1 MTERCRGACLSA
13 WEQRSE
19 WPLTAIALA
28 FLAVYAWE
36 VIADLHGAERAGTEL
51 AMNAMWAVFVA
62 DYLVRLALAPQ
73 RGRWFVRHLFDLAVV
88 ALPVLRPLRLVRLI
102 ALIGV
107 LHRGAGT
114 ALRGRITAY
123 TAGGVTLLVLVS
135 SLAVLDAERGAP
147 GTPIRTYGAAVWWAL
162 ATITTVGY
170 GDLAPVT
177 AVGRWAAVLL
187 MIGGVALA
195 GVVTATL
202 ASWIV
207 SLVAEES
214 AEQEAATRAQVEV
227 LQRQVTAL
235 IERVER
241 LGADRSARAAA
252 PDPGAGTDA
261 GAKTGAQAGAE
272 PDAKADADKEADVDT
287 QVGTEPESG
296 ADPGEGMTAN
306 AGADSGTGAGAVSGA
321 GTESGTGADARPV
334 GLFVGLAV
342 LDVIQLVDAPPGPD
356 EKIVALDQAVAAG
369 GPAANA
375 AVAFAA
381 LGGRALL
388 AAPVGAG
395 PLAEL
400 IRADLT
406 ACGVELIDCAA
417 AREGDHEFGGGSRR
431 PPTAPA
437 AREADVAPGVG
448 GSPEPG
454 AAAGRGGIPGIPL
467 GDGAVAGPSVS
478 SCTIS
483 AATGERSV
491 VSTNAR
497 ARPDSAPLNA
507 LSDAVAAGAAP
518 PDVVLIDGHNP
529 PLARAGLDLAERVG
543 ALRLMDAGS
552 WKDDAADLPGRCDVV
567 APSARFHPPGPA
579 GALREPA
586 DVAAWLRG
594 RGAGAVVLTRGSAPV
609 LWWCGERSGSAAPP
623 VVEAVDTLGAGDVF
637 HGALAL
643 ALARALPGPRSG
655 GGGEARIA
663 PAALADAAA
672 SACAV
677 AAAST
682 EHFGTRAWIGAMP
695 RG

>member
-1 MTERCRGACLSA
+1 MRAAVGPAAPAPSGPTMCRMTEQCRGACLSA
-13 WEQRSE
+13 WERRSE

-36 VIADLHGAERAGTEL
+36 VIAGLRGAARAGTEL
-51 AMNAMWAVFVA
+51 AMDVMWAVFIA

-107 LHRGAGT
+107 LHRGAGM

-123 TAGGVTLLVLVS
+123 TAGGVTLLVVVS

-147 GTPIRTYGAAVWWAL
+147 GTPIRTYGEAVWWAL

-235 IERVER
+235 IERVEH
-241 LGADRSARAAA
+241 LGADRPARAAA
-252 PDPGAGTDA
+252 P
-261 GAKTGAQAGAE
+261 
-272 PDAKADADKEADVDT
+272 
-287 QVGTEPESG
+287 ES
-296 ADPGEGMTAN
+296 EL
-306 AGADSGTGAGAVSGA
+306 GAGA
-321 GTESGTGADARPV
+321 GADARPI
-334 GLFVGLAV
+334 GLFIGLAV

-417 AREGDHEFGGGSRR
+417 A
-431 PPTAPA
+431 PA
-437 AREADVAPGVG
+437 AR
-448 GSPEPG
+448 G
-454 AAAGRGGIPGIPL
+454 AAA
-467 GDGAVAGPSVS
+467 AGPSVS

-497 ARPDSAPLNA
+497 ARPDPAPLSA
-507 LSDAVAAGAAP
+507 LSDAVAAGAPA

-623 VVEAVDTLGAGDVF
+623 AVEAVDTLGAGDVF

-643 ALARALPGPRSG
+643 ALARALPGRRFG

-663 PAALADAAA
+663 PAALADAVA
-672 SACAV
+672 SACVV

-682 EHFGTRAWIGAMP
+682 ERFGTRAWIAAMP
-695 RG
+695 RD

>member
-1 MTERCRGACLSA
+1 MRAAVGPAAPAPSGPTMCRVTEQCRGACLSA
-13 WEQRSE
+13 WERRSE

-36 VIADLHGAERAGTEL
+36 VIADLHGAARAGTEL
-51 AMNAMWAVFVA
+51 AMDVMWAVFIA

-107 LHRGAGT
+107 LHRGAGM

-123 TAGGVTLLVLVS
+123 TAGGVTLLVVVS

-147 GTPIRTYGAAVWWAL
+147 GTPIHTYGEAVWWAL

-235 IERVER
+235 IERVEH
-241 LGADRSARAAA
+241 LGADRPARAAA
-252 PDPGAGTDA
+252 PESEPGAGA
-261 GAKTGAQAGAE
+261 
-272 PDAKADADKEADVDT
+272 
-287 QVGTEPESG
+287 
-296 ADPGEGMTAN
+296 
-306 AGADSGTGAGAVSGA
+306 
-321 GTESGTGADARPV
+321 GADARPI
-334 GLFVGLAV
+334 GLFIGLAV

-406 ACGVELIDCAA
+406 AHGVELIDCAA
-417 AREGDHEFGGGSRR
+417 A
-431 PPTAPA
+431 PTT
-437 AREADVAPGVG
+437 R
-448 GSPEPG
+448 G
-454 AAAGRGGIPGIPL
+454 AAA
-467 GDGAVAGPSVS
+467 AGPSVS

-497 ARPDSAPLNA
+497 ARPDPAPLSA
-507 LSDAVAAGAAP
+507 LSDAVAAGAPA

-623 VVEAVDTLGAGDVF
+623 AVGAVDTLGAGDVF

-643 ALARALPGPRSG
+643 ALARALPGRRFG

-663 PAALADAAA
+663 PAALVDAVA

-682 EHFGTRAWIGAMP
+682 EHFGTRAWIGAVP

>member
-1 MTERCRGACLSA
+1 MRAAVGPAAPAPSGPTMCRMTEQCRGACLSA
-13 WEQRSE
+13 WERRSE

-36 VIADLHGAERAGTEL
+36 VIADLHGAARAGTEL
-51 AMNAMWAVFVA
+51 AMDVMWAVFIA

-107 LHRGAGT
+107 LHRGAGM

-147 GTPIRTYGAAVWWAL
+147 GTPIHTYGEAVWWAL

-235 IERVER
+235 IERVEH
-241 LGADRSARAAA
+241 LGADRPARAAA
-252 PDPGAGTDA
+252 PEPEPGAGA
-261 GAKTGAQAGAE
+261 
-272 PDAKADADKEADVDT
+272 
-287 QVGTEPESG
+287 
-296 ADPGEGMTAN
+296 
-306 AGADSGTGAGAVSGA
+306 
-321 GTESGTGADARPV
+321 GADARPI
-334 GLFVGLAV
+334 GLFIGLAV

-417 AREGDHEFGGGSRR
+417 A
-431 PPTAPA
+431 PTA
-437 AREADVAPGVG
+437 R
-448 GSPEPG
+448 G
-454 AAAGRGGIPGIPL
+454 AAA
-467 GDGAVAGPSVS
+467 AGPSVS

-497 ARPDSAPLNA
+497 ARPDPAPLSA
-507 LSDAVAAGAAP
+507 LSDAVAAGAPA

-623 VVEAVDTLGAGDVF
+623 AVGAVDTLGAGDVF

-643 ALARALPGPRSG
+643 ACALPGRRSG

-663 PAALADAAA
+663 PTALADAVA

-682 EHFGTRAWIGAMP
+682 EHFGTRAWIAAVP

>member
-1 MTERCRGACLSA
+1 MCRMTEQCRGACLSA
-13 WEQRSE
+13 WERRSE

-36 VIADLHGAERAGTEL
+36 VIADLHGAARAGTEL
-51 AMNAMWAVFVA
+51 AMDVMWAVFIA

-107 LHRGAGT
+107 LHRGAGM

-147 GTPIRTYGAAVWWAL
+147 GTPIHTYGEAVWWAL

-235 IERVER
+235 IERVEH
-241 LGADRSARAAA
+241 LGADRLARAAA
-252 PDPGAGTDA
+252 PESEPGAGA
-261 GAKTGAQAGAE
+261 
-272 PDAKADADKEADVDT
+272 
-287 QVGTEPESG
+287 
-296 ADPGEGMTAN
+296 
-306 AGADSGTGAGAVSGA
+306 
-321 GTESGTGADARPV
+321 GADARPI
-334 GLFVGLAV
+334 GLFIGLAV

-417 AREGDHEFGGGSRR
+417 A
-431 PPTAPA
+431 PTA
-437 AREADVAPGVG
+437 R
-448 GSPEPG
+448 G
-454 AAAGRGGIPGIPL
+454 AAA
-467 GDGAVAGPSVS
+467 AGPSVS

-497 ARPDSAPLNA
+497 ARPDPAPLSA
-507 LSDAVAAGAAP
+507 LSDAVAAGAPA

-623 VVEAVDTLGAGDVF
+623 AVGAVDTLGAGDVF

-643 ALARALPGPRSG
+643 ALARALPGRRFG

-663 PAALADAAA
+663 PAALADAVA

-682 EHFGTRAWIGAMP
+682 EHFGTRAWIAAVP

>member
-1 MTERCRGACLSA
+1 MRAAVGPAAPAPSGPTMCRMTEQCRGACLSA
-13 WEQRSE
+13 WERRSE

-51 AMNAMWAVFVA
+51 AMNAMWAVFIV

-123 TAGGVTLLVLVS
+123 TAGGVTLLVVVS

-147 GTPIRTYGAAVWWAL
+147 GTPIRTYGEAVWWAL

-235 IERVER
+235 IERVEH
-241 LGADRSARAAA
+241 LGVDRSTRAAA
-252 PDPGAGTDA
+252 PEPGSEAGAGVRAGAESESGPDAEPGAGA
-261 GAKTGAQAGAE
+261 R
-272 PDAKADADKEADVDT
+272 PV
-287 QVGTEPESG
+287 
-296 ADPGEGMTAN
+296 
-306 AGADSGTGAGAVSGA
+306 
-321 GTESGTGADARPV
+321 RPV

-356 EKIVALDQAVAAG
+356 EKIVALDQTVAAG

-406 ACGVELIDCAA
+406 AHGVELIDCAA
-417 AREGDHEFGGGSRR
+417 A
-431 PPTAPA
+431 PTA
-437 AREADVAPGVG
+437 R
-448 GSPEPG
+448 G
-454 AAAGRGGIPGIPL
+454 AAAT
-467 GDGAVAGPSVS
+467 GPSVS

-497 ARPDSAPLNA
+497 ARPDPAPLSA
-507 LSDAVAAGAAP
+507 LSDAVAAGAPA

-586 DVAAWLRG
+586 DVAAWLHG

-623 VVEAVDTLGAGDVF
+623 AVEAVDTLGAGDVF

-663 PAALADAAA
+663 PAALADAVA

-682 EHFGTRAWIGAMP
+682 EHFGTRAWIAAMP

>member
-1 MTERCRGACLSA
+1 MCRMTEQCRGACLSA
-13 WEQRSE
+13 WERRSE

-36 VIADLHGAERAGTEL
+36 VIADLHGAARAGTEL
-51 AMNAMWAVFVA
+51 AMDVMWAVFIA

-107 LHRGAGT
+107 LHRGAGM

-147 GTPIRTYGAAVWWAL
+147 GTPIHTYGEAVWWAL

-235 IERVER
+235 IERVEH
-241 LGADRSARAAA
+241 LGADRPARAAA
-252 PDPGAGTDA
+252 P
-261 GAKTGAQAGAE
+261 
-272 PDAKADADKEADVDT
+272 
-287 QVGTEPESG
+287 EPE
-296 ADPGEGMTAN
+296 PG
-306 AGADSGTGAGAVSGA
+306 AGADSGA
-321 GTESGTGADARPV
+321 GADARPI
-334 GLFVGLAV
+334 GLFIGLAV

-417 AREGDHEFGGGSRR
+417 A
-431 PPTAPA
+431 PTA
-437 AREADVAPGVG
+437 R
-448 GSPEPG
+448 G
-454 AAAGRGGIPGIPL
+454 AAA
-467 GDGAVAGPSVS
+467 AGPSVS

-497 ARPDSAPLNA
+497 ARPDPAPLSA
-507 LSDAVAAGAAP
+507 LSDAVAAGAPA

-623 VVEAVDTLGAGDVF
+623 AVEAVDTLGAGDVF

-643 ALARALPGPRSG
+643 ALARALPGRRFG

-663 PAALADAAA
+663 PAALADAVA

-682 EHFGTRAWIGAMP
+682 EHFGTRAWIAAVP

>member
-1 MTERCRGACLSA
+1 MRAAVGPAAPVPSGPTMCRMTEQCRGACLSA
-13 WEQRSE
+13 WERRSE

-36 VIADLHGAERAGTEL
+36 VIVDLHGAERAGTEL
-51 AMNAMWAVFVA
+51 AMNAMWAVFIV

-123 TAGGVTLLVLVS
+123 TAGGVTLLVVVS

-147 GTPIRTYGAAVWWAL
+147 GTPIRTYGEAVWWAL

-235 IERVER
+235 IERVGH
-241 LGADRSARAAA
+241 LGADRPARAAA
-252 PDPGAGTDA
+252 PESGSEADVGAR
-261 GAKTGAQAGAE
+261 AGAE
-272 PDAKADADKEADVDT
+272 PDAKA
-287 QVGTEPESG
+287 
-296 ADPGEGMTAN
+296 
-306 AGADSGTGAGAVSGA
+306 GA
-321 GTESGTGADARPV
+321 GTEAGADVRPV

-406 ACGVELIDCAA
+406 AHGVELIDCAA
-417 AREGDHEFGGGSRR
+417 A
-431 PPTAPA
+431 PTA
-437 AREADVAPGVG
+437 R
-448 GSPEPG
+448 G
-454 AAAGRGGIPGIPL
+454 AAA
-467 GDGAVAGPSVS
+467 AGPSVS
-478 SCTIS
+478 SCTIT

-497 ARPDSAPLNA
+497 ARPDPAPLSA
-507 LSDAVAAGAAP
+507 LSDAVAAGAPA

-643 ALARALPGPRSG
+643 ALARALPGRRFG

-663 PAALADAAA
+663 PAALAVAVA

-682 EHFGTRAWIGAMP
+682 EHFGTRAWIAAMP
-695 RG
+695 RD

>member
-1 MTERCRGACLSA
+1 MCCMTEQRRGACLSA
-13 WEQRSE
+13 WERVSE

-28 FLAVYAWE
+28 FLAIYAWE
-36 VIADLHGAERAGTEL
+36 VIADLHGAERASTEL
-51 AMNAMWAVFVA
+51 AMNAMWVVFVA

-107 LHRGAGT
+107 LHRGAGM

-147 GTPIRTYGAAVWWAL
+147 GTPIHTYGEAVWWAL

-207 SLVAEES
+207 SLVAEEN

-227 LQRQVTAL
+227 LQRQVAAL
-235 IERVER
+235 SERVGYLAEVGRPER
-241 LGADRSARAAA
+241 
-252 PDPGAGTDA
+252 
-261 GAKTGAQAGAE
+261 
-272 PDAKADADKEADVDT
+272 EA
-287 QVGTEPESG
+287 
-296 ADPGEGMTAN
+296 
-306 AGADSGTGAGAVSGA
+306 GAGAGPEPGPAV
-321 GTESGTGADARPV
+321 GADGRPSDPARPV

-356 EKIVALDQAVAAG
+356 EKIVALDQTVAAG

-417 AREGDHEFGGGSRR
+417 
-431 PPTAPA
+431 PA
-437 AREADVAPGVG
+437 A
-448 GSPEPG
+448 PG
-454 AAAGRGGIPGIPL
+454 ADAA
-467 GDGAVAGPSVS
+467 AGPSVS

-497 ARPDSAPLNA
+497 ARPDPAPLSA
-507 LSDAVAAGAAP
+507 LADAVAAGVRP
-518 PDVVLIDGHNP
+518 TPDVVLVDGHNP
-529 PLARAGLDLAERVG
+529 PLARVGLDLAERVG

-579 GALREPA
+579 GALREPV
-586 DVAAWLRG
+586 DVVAWLRG

-623 VVEAVDTLGAGDVF
+623 AIEAVDTLGAGDVF

-643 ALARALPGPRSG
+643 ALARALPGRRSG
-655 GGGEARIA
+655 GGGAARIA
-663 PAALADAAA
+663 PATLADAVA

-682 EHFGTRAWIGAMP
+682 EHFGTRAWIGAIP
-695 RG
+695 GW

>member
-1 MTERCRGACLSA
+1 M
-13 WEQRSE
+13 
-19 WPLTAIALA
+19 
-28 FLAVYAWE
+28 
-36 VIADLHGAERAGTEL
+36 
-51 AMNAMWAVFVA
+51 
-62 DYLVRLALAPQ
+62 
-73 RGRWFVRHLFDLAVV
+73 
-88 ALPVLRPLRLVRLI
+88 
-102 ALIGV
+102 
-107 LHRGAGT
+107 
-114 ALRGRITAY
+114 
-123 TAGGVTLLVLVS
+123 
-135 SLAVLDAERGAP
+135 
-147 GTPIRTYGAAVWWAL
+147 
-162 ATITTVGY
+162 
-170 GDLAPVT
+170 
-177 AVGRWAAVLL
+177 AAVLL

-235 IERVER
+235 IERVEH
-241 LGADRSARAAA
+241 LGPDRSARAAA
-252 PDPGAGTDA
+252 PEPGAGA
-261 GAKTGAQAGAE
+261 GAKTGAGAVAGTGAQAGVE
-272 PDAKADADKEADVDT
+272 PDAKADADEEADVGT

-296 ADPGEGMTAN
+296 ADPGEGMRAN
-306 AGADSGTGAGAVSGA
+306 AGAGSDSGTGAG
-321 GTESGTGADARPV
+321 ARPV

-417 AREGDHEFGGGSRR
+417 A
-431 PPTAPA
+431 PA
-437 AREADVAPGVG
+437 ARGADA
-448 GSPEPG
+448 
-454 AAAGRGGIPGIPL
+454 
-467 GDGAVAGPSVS
+467 AGPSVS

-497 ARPDSAPLNA
+497 ARPDPAPLSA
-507 LSDAVAAGAAP
+507 LSDTVAAGAPA

-529 PLARAGLDLAERVG
+529 LLACAGLDIAERVG

-594 RGAGAVVLTRGSAPV
+594 RGSDAVVLTRGSAPV
-609 LWWCGERSGSAAPP
+609 LWWCGGRSGSAAPP
-623 VVEAVDTLGAGDVF
+623 AVGAVDTLGAGDVF

-643 ALARALPGPRSG
+643 ALARALPGRRSG
-655 GGGEARIA
+655 GGEGGGGAARIA
-663 PAALADAAA
+663 PAALVDAVAF
-672 SACAV
+672 ACAV

-682 EHFGTRAWIGAMP
+682 EHFGTRAWIAAIP

>member
-1 MTERCRGACLSA
+1 MCRMTEQCRGACLSA
-13 WEQRSE
+13 WERRSE

-36 VIADLHGAERAGTEL
+36 VIADLHGAARAGTEL
-51 AMNAMWAVFVA
+51 AMDVMWAVFIA

-107 LHRGAGT
+107 LHRGAGM

-147 GTPIRTYGAAVWWAL
+147 GTPIHTYGEAVWWAL

-235 IERVER
+235 IERVEH
-241 LGADRSARAAA
+241 LGADRLARAAA
-252 PDPGAGTDA
+252 PESEPGAGA
-261 GAKTGAQAGAE
+261 
-272 PDAKADADKEADVDT
+272 
-287 QVGTEPESG
+287 
-296 ADPGEGMTAN
+296 
-306 AGADSGTGAGAVSGA
+306 
-321 GTESGTGADARPV
+321 GADARPI
-334 GLFVGLAV
+334 GLFIGLAV

-417 AREGDHEFGGGSRR
+417 A
-431 PPTAPA
+431 PTA
-437 AREADVAPGVG
+437 R
-448 GSPEPG
+448 G
-454 AAAGRGGIPGIPL
+454 AAA
-467 GDGAVAGPSVS
+467 AGPSVS

-497 ARPDSAPLNA
+497 ARPDPAPLSA
-507 LSDAVAAGAAP
+507 LSDAVAAGAPA

-586 DVAAWLRG
+586 DVAAWLHG

-623 VVEAVDTLGAGDVF
+623 AVGAVDTLGAGDVF

-643 ALARALPGPRSG
+643 ALARALPGRRFG

-663 PAALADAAA
+663 PAALADAVA

-682 EHFGTRAWIGAMP
+682 EHFGTRAWIAAVP

>member
-1 MTERCRGACLSA
+1 MTEQCRGACLSA
-13 WEQRSE
+13 WERRSE

-51 AMNAMWAVFVA
+51 AMNAMWAVFIV

-107 LHRGAGT
+107 LHRGAGM

-147 GTPIRTYGAAVWWAL
+147 GTPIRTYGEAVWWAL

-235 IERVER
+235 IERVEH
-241 LGADRSARAAA
+241 LGADRSTRAAA
-252 PDPGAGTDA
+252 PDPGSEA
-261 GAKTGAQAGAE
+261 GAGVRAGAE
-272 PDAKADADKEADVDT
+272 PDAKAGGGTEAGAGVRA
-287 QVGTEPESG
+287 GAEPESG
-296 ADPGEGMTAN
+296 PDAEP
-306 AGADSGTGAGAVSGA
+306 GAGARPVRPV
-321 GTESGTGADARPV
+321 RPV

-342 LDVIQLVDAPPGPD
+342 LDVIQLVEAPPGPD

-406 ACGVELIDCAA
+406 AHGVELIDCAA
-417 AREGDHEFGGGSRR
+417 A
-431 PPTAPA
+431 PTA
-437 AREADVAPGVG
+437 R
-448 GSPEPG
+448 G
-454 AAAGRGGIPGIPL
+454 AAA
-467 GDGAVAGPSVS
+467 AGPSVS
-478 SCTIS
+478 SCTIT

-497 ARPDSAPLNA
+497 ARPDPAPLSA
-507 LSDAVAAGAAP
+507 LSDAVAAGAPA

-529 PLARAGLDLAERVG
+529 PLARIGLDLAERVG

-586 DVAAWLRG
+586 AVAAWLRG

-623 VVEAVDTLGAGDVF
+623 AVEAVDTLGAGDVF

-643 ALARALPGPRSG
+643 ALARALPGRRFG

-663 PAALADAAA
+663 PAALAVAVA

-682 EHFGTRAWIGAMP
+682 EHFGTRAWIAAMP
-695 RG
+695 RD

>member
-1 MTERCRGACLSA
+1 MRAAVGPAAPAPSGPTMCRMTEQCRGACLSA
-13 WEQRSE
+13 WERRSE

-36 VIADLHGAERAGTEL
+36 VIAGLRGAARAGTEL
-51 AMNAMWAVFVA
+51 AMDVMWAVFIA

-107 LHRGAGT
+107 LHRGAGM

-123 TAGGVTLLVLVS
+123 TAGGVTLLVVVS

-147 GTPIRTYGAAVWWAL
+147 GTPIRTYGEAVWWAL

-235 IERVER
+235 IERVEH
-241 LGADRSARAAA
+241 LGADRLARAAA
-252 PDPGAGTDA
+252 PEPGAGT
-261 GAKTGAQAGAE
+261 
-272 PDAKADADKEADVDT
+272 
-287 QVGTEPESG
+287 
-296 ADPGEGMTAN
+296 
-306 AGADSGTGAGAVSGA
+306 GTGAG
-321 GTESGTGADARPV
+321 ARPV

-356 EKIVALDQAVAAG
+356 EKIVALDQTVAAG

-406 ACGVELIDCAA
+406 AHGVELIDCTAA
-417 AREGDHEFGGGSRR
+417 
-431 PPTAPA
+431 PTA
-437 AREADVAPGVG
+437 R
-448 GSPEPG
+448 G
-454 AAAGRGGIPGIPL
+454 AAA
-467 GDGAVAGPSVS
+467 AGPSVS
-478 SCTIS
+478 SCTIT

-497 ARPDSAPLNA
+497 ARPDPAPLSA
-507 LSDAVAAGAAP
+507 LSDAVAAGAPA

-529 PLARAGLDLAERVG
+529 PLARIGLDLAERVG

-623 VVEAVDTLGAGDVF
+623 AVEAVDTLGAGDVF

-643 ALARALPGPRSG
+643 ALARALPGRRFG

-663 PAALADAAA
+663 PAALAVAVA
-672 SACAV
+672 SACVV

-682 EHFGTRAWIGAMP
+682 EHFGTRAWIAAMP
-695 RG
+695 RD

>member
-1 MTERCRGACLSA
+1 MRAAVGPAAPAPSGPTMCRMTEQCRGACLSA
-13 WEQRSE
+13 WERRSE

-36 VIADLHGAERAGTEL
+36 VIADLHGAARAGTEL
-51 AMNAMWAVFVA
+51 AMDVMWAVFIA

-107 LHRGAGT
+107 LHRGAGM

-147 GTPIRTYGAAVWWAL
+147 GTPIHTYGEAVWWAL

-235 IERVER
+235 IERVEH
-241 LGADRSARAAA
+241 LGADRPARAAA
-252 PDPGAGTDA
+252 PESEPGAGA
-261 GAKTGAQAGAE
+261 
-272 PDAKADADKEADVDT
+272 
-287 QVGTEPESG
+287 
-296 ADPGEGMTAN
+296 
-306 AGADSGTGAGAVSGA
+306 
-321 GTESGTGADARPV
+321 GADARPI
-334 GLFVGLAV
+334 GLFIGLAV

-417 AREGDHEFGGGSRR
+417 A
-431 PPTAPA
+431 PTA
-437 AREADVAPGVG
+437 R
-448 GSPEPG
+448 G
-454 AAAGRGGIPGIPL
+454 AAA
-467 GDGAVAGPSVS
+467 AGPSVS

-497 ARPDSAPLNA
+497 ARPDPAPLSA
-507 LSDAVAAGAAP
+507 LSDAVAAGAPA

-623 VVEAVDTLGAGDVF
+623 AVGAVDTLGAGDVF

-643 ALARALPGPRSG
+643 ALARALPGRRFG

-663 PAALADAAA
+663 PAALADAVA

-682 EHFGTRAWIGAMP
+682 EHFGTRAWIAAVP

>member
-1 MTERCRGACLSA
+1 MRAAVGPAAPAPSGPTMCRMTEQCRGACLSA
-13 WEQRSE
+13 WERRSE

-36 VIADLHGAERAGTEL
+36 VITGLRGAARAGTEL
-51 AMNAMWAVFVA
+51 AMDVMWAVFIA

-107 LHRGAGT
+107 LHRGAGM

-147 GTPIRTYGAAVWWAL
+147 GTPIRTYGEAVWWAL
-162 ATITTVGY
+162 ATIMTVGY

-235 IERVER
+235 IERVEH
-241 LGADRSARAAA
+241 LGADRPARAAA
-252 PDPGAGTDA
+252 PEPGA
-261 GAKTGAQAGAE
+261 
-272 PDAKADADKEADVDT
+272 
-287 QVGTEPESG
+287 
-296 ADPGEGMTAN
+296 
-306 AGADSGTGAGAVSGA
+306 GTGAGAG
-321 GTESGTGADARPV
+321 ARPV

-342 LDVIQLVDAPPGPD
+342 LDVIQLVEAPPGPD

-375 AVAFAA
+375 AAAFAA

-406 ACGVELIDCAA
+406 AHGVELIDCAA
-417 AREGDHEFGGGSRR
+417 A
-431 PPTAPA
+431 PTT
-437 AREADVAPGVG
+437 R
-448 GSPEPG
+448 G
-454 AAAGRGGIPGIPL
+454 AAA
-467 GDGAVAGPSVS
+467 AGPSVS

-497 ARPDSAPLNA
+497 ARPDPAPLNA
-507 LSDAVAAGAAP
+507 LSDAVAAGALA

-655 GGGEARIA
+655 GGGEARIV
-663 PAALADAAA
+663 PAALADAVA

-682 EHFGTRAWIGAMP
+682 EHFGTRAWIAAMP

>member
-1 MTERCRGACLSA
+1 MRAAVGPAAPAPSGPTMCRMTEQCRGACLSA
-13 WEQRSE
+13 WERRSE

-36 VIADLHGAERAGTEL
+36 VIADLHGAARAGAEL
-51 AMNAMWAVFVA
+51 AMDVMWAVFIA

-147 GTPIRTYGAAVWWAL
+147 GTPIHTYGEAVWWAL

-235 IERVER
+235 IERVEH
-241 LGADRSARAAA
+241 LGADRPARAAA
-252 PDPGAGTDA
+252 P
-261 GAKTGAQAGAE
+261 
-272 PDAKADADKEADVDT
+272 
-287 QVGTEPESG
+287 EPE
-296 ADPGEGMTAN
+296 PG
-306 AGADSGTGAGAVSGA
+306 AGADSGA
-321 GTESGTGADARPV
+321 GADARPI
-334 GLFVGLAV
+334 GLFIGLAV

-417 AREGDHEFGGGSRR
+417 A
-431 PPTAPA
+431 PTA
-437 AREADVAPGVG
+437 R
-448 GSPEPG
+448 G
-454 AAAGRGGIPGIPL
+454 AAA
-467 GDGAVAGPSVS
+467 AGPSVS

-497 ARPDSAPLNA
+497 ARPDPAPLSA
-507 LSDAVAAGAAP
+507 LSDAVAAGAPA

-623 VVEAVDTLGAGDVF
+623 AVGAVDTLGAGDVF

-643 ALARALPGPRSG
+643 ALARALPGRRFG

-663 PAALADAAA
+663 PAALADAVA

-682 EHFGTRAWIGAMP
+682 EHFGTRAWIAAVP

>member
-1 MTERCRGACLSA
+1 MRAAAGPAAPAPSGPTICRMTERCRGACLSA
-13 WEQRSE
+13 WERVSE

-147 GTPIRTYGAAVWWAL
+147 GTPIRTYGEAVWWAL

-207 SLVAEES
+207 SLVAEEN

-235 IERVER
+235 SERVGHLAEVGR
-241 LGADRSARAAA
+241 
-252 PDPGAGTDA
+252 PGTDA
-261 GAKTGAQAGAE
+261 GAGPEPGPRVEAGPGSGGE
-272 PDAKADADKEADVDT
+272 PGPA
-287 QVGTEPESG
+287 
-296 ADPGEGMTAN
+296 
-306 AGADSGTGAGAVSGA
+306 AGADGRPS
-321 GTESGTGADARPV
+321 DPARPV

-356 EKIVALDQAVAAG
+356 EKIVALDQTVAAG

-406 ACGVELIDCAA
+406 AHGVELIDCAA
-417 AREGDHEFGGGSRR
+417 A
-431 PPTAPA
+431 PTA
-437 AREADVAPGVG
+437 R
-448 GSPEPG
+448 G
-454 AAAGRGGIPGIPL
+454 AAAT
-467 GDGAVAGPSVS
+467 GPSVS

-497 ARPDSAPLNA
+497 ARPDPAPLSA
-507 LSDAVAAGAAP
+507 LSDAVAAGAPA

-623 VVEAVDTLGAGDVF
+623 AVEAVDTLGAGDVF

-643 ALARALPGPRSG
+643 ALARALPGRRSG

-663 PAALADAAA
+663 PAALADAVA

-682 EHFGTRAWIGAMP
+682 EHFGTRAWIGAIP
-695 RG
+695 GW

>member
-1 MTERCRGACLSA
+1 MRAAVGPAAPAPSGPTMCRMTEQCRGACLSA
-13 WEQRSE
+13 WERRSE

-36 VIADLHGAERAGTEL
+36 VIADLHGAARAGTEL
-51 AMNAMWAVFVA
+51 AMDVMWAVFIA

-107 LHRGAGT
+107 LHRGAGM

-147 GTPIRTYGAAVWWAL
+147 GTPIHTYGEAVWWAL

-235 IERVER
+235 IERVEH
-241 LGADRSARAAA
+241 LGADRPARAAA
-252 PDPGAGTDA
+252 PESEPGAGA
-261 GAKTGAQAGAE
+261 
-272 PDAKADADKEADVDT
+272 
-287 QVGTEPESG
+287 
-296 ADPGEGMTAN
+296 
-306 AGADSGTGAGAVSGA
+306 
-321 GTESGTGADARPV
+321 GADARPI
-334 GLFVGLAV
+334 GLFIGLAV

-406 ACGVELIDCAA
+406 AYGVELIDCAA
-417 AREGDHEFGGGSRR
+417 A
-431 PPTAPA
+431 PTA
-437 AREADVAPGVG
+437 R
-448 GSPEPG
+448 G
-454 AAAGRGGIPGIPL
+454 AAA
-467 GDGAVAGPSVS
+467 AGPSVS

-497 ARPDSAPLNA
+497 ARPDPAPLSA
-507 LSDAVAAGAAP
+507 LSDAVAAGAPA

-623 VVEAVDTLGAGDVF
+623 AVEAVDTLGAGDVF

-643 ALARALPGPRSG
+643 ALARALPGRRFG

-663 PAALADAAA
+663 PAALADAVA

-682 EHFGTRAWIGAMP
+682 EHFGTRAWIAAVP

>member
-1 MTERCRGACLSA
+1 MCCMTEQRRGACLSA
-13 WEQRSE
+13 WERVSE

-36 VIADLHGAERAGTEL
+36 VIADLRGAARAGTEL
-51 AMNAMWAVFVA
+51 AMNAMWAVFVV

-147 GTPIRTYGAAVWWAL
+147 GTPIHTYGEAVWWAL

-207 SLVAEES
+207 SLVAEEN

-227 LQRQVTAL
+227 LQRQVAAL
-235 IERVER
+235 SERVGHLAEVGR
-241 LGADRSARAAA
+241 
-252 PDPGAGTDA
+252 PGTDA
-261 GAKTGAQAGAE
+261 GAGPEPGPGVEAGPGPGPGGE
-272 PDAKADADKEADVDT
+272 PGPA
-287 QVGTEPESG
+287 
-296 ADPGEGMTAN
+296 
-306 AGADSGTGAGAVSGA
+306 AGADGRPS
-321 GTESGTGADARPV
+321 DPARPV

-356 EKIVALDQAVAAG
+356 EKIVALDQTVAAG

-406 ACGVELIDCAA
+406 ACGVELIDCAV
-417 AREGDHEFGGGSRR
+417 
-431 PPTAPA
+431 PA
-437 AREADVAPGVG
+437 A
-448 GSPEPG
+448 PG
-454 AAAGRGGIPGIPL
+454 ADAA
-467 GDGAVAGPSVS
+467 AGPSVS
-478 SCTIS
+478 SCTIT
-483 AATGERSV
+483 AATAERSV

-497 ARPDSAPLNA
+497 ARPDPAPLSA
-507 LSDAVAAGAAP
+507 LADAVAAGARP
-518 PDVVLIDGHNP
+518 TPDVVLVDGHNP
-529 PLARAGLDLAERVG
+529 PLARVGLDLAERVG

-623 VVEAVDTLGAGDVF
+623 AIEAVDTLGAGDVF

-643 ALARALPGPRSG
+643 ALARALPGRRSG
-655 GGGEARIA
+655 GGGAARIA
-663 PAALADAAA
+663 PATLADAVA

-682 EHFGTRAWIGAMP
+682 EHFGTRAWIAAIP
-695 RG
+695 RD

>member
-1 MTERCRGACLSA
+1 MCRMTEQCRGACLSA
-13 WEQRSE
+13 WERRSE

-36 VIADLHGAERAGTEL
+36 VIADLHGAARAGTEL
-51 AMNAMWAVFVA
+51 AMDVMWAVFIA

-147 GTPIRTYGAAVWWAL
+147 GTPIRTYGEAVWWAL

-235 IERVER
+235 IERVEH
-241 LGADRSARAAA
+241 LGADRPARAAA
-252 PDPGAGTDA
+252 PEPGAGT
-261 GAKTGAQAGAE
+261 
-272 PDAKADADKEADVDT
+272 
-287 QVGTEPESG
+287 
-296 ADPGEGMTAN
+296 
-306 AGADSGTGAGAVSGA
+306 
-321 GTESGTGADARPV
+321 GTGADVRPV

-406 ACGVELIDCAA
+406 AHGVELIDCAA
-417 AREGDHEFGGGSRR
+417 
-431 PPTAPA
+431 PTA
-437 AREADVAPGVG
+437 R
-448 GSPEPG
+448 G
-454 AAAGRGGIPGIPL
+454 AAA
-467 GDGAVAGPSVS
+467 AGPSVS

-497 ARPDSAPLNA
+497 ARPDPALLSA
-507 LSDAVAAGAAP
+507 LSDAVAAGAPA

-623 VVEAVDTLGAGDVF
+623 AVGAVDTLGAGDVF

-643 ALARALPGPRSG
+643 ACALPGRRSG

-663 PAALADAAA
+663 PTALADAVA

-682 EHFGTRAWIGAMP
+682 EHFGTRAWIAAVP

>member
-1 MTERCRGACLSA
+1 MTEQCRGACLSA
-13 WEQRSE
+13 WERRSE

-36 VIADLHGAERAGTEL
+36 VIADLHGAARAGTEL
-51 AMNAMWAVFVA
+51 AMDVMWAVFIA

-107 LHRGAGT
+107 LHRGAGM

-147 GTPIRTYGAAVWWAL
+147 GTPIHTYGEAVWWAL

-235 IERVER
+235 IERVEH
-241 LGADRSARAAA
+241 LGADRPARAAA
-252 PDPGAGTDA
+252 PESEPGAGA
-261 GAKTGAQAGAE
+261 
-272 PDAKADADKEADVDT
+272 
-287 QVGTEPESG
+287 
-296 ADPGEGMTAN
+296 
-306 AGADSGTGAGAVSGA
+306 
-321 GTESGTGADARPV
+321 GADARPI
-334 GLFVGLAV
+334 GLFIGLAV

-417 AREGDHEFGGGSRR
+417 A
-431 PPTAPA
+431 PTA
-437 AREADVAPGVG
+437 R
-448 GSPEPG
+448 G
-454 AAAGRGGIPGIPL
+454 AAA
-467 GDGAVAGPSVS
+467 AGPSVS

-497 ARPDSAPLNA
+497 ARPDPAPLSA
-507 LSDAVAAGAAP
+507 LSDAVAAGAPA

-623 VVEAVDTLGAGDVF
+623 AVEAVDTLGAGDVF

-643 ALARALPGPRSG
+643 ALARALPGRRFG

-663 PAALADAAA
+663 PAALADAVA

-682 EHFGTRAWIGAMP
+682 EHFGTRAWIAAVP

>member
-1 MTERCRGACLSA
+1 MRAAVGPAAPAPSGPTMCRVTEQCRGACLSA
-13 WEQRSE
+13 WERRSE

-36 VIADLHGAERAGTEL
+36 VIADLHGAARAGTEL
-51 AMNAMWAVFVA
+51 AMDVMWAVFIA

-107 LHRGAGT
+107 LHRGAGM

-147 GTPIRTYGAAVWWAL
+147 GTPIHTYGEAVWWAL

-235 IERVER
+235 IERVEH
-241 LGADRSARAAA
+241 LGADRPARAAA
-252 PDPGAGTDA
+252 PESEPGAGA
-261 GAKTGAQAGAE
+261 
-272 PDAKADADKEADVDT
+272 
-287 QVGTEPESG
+287 
-296 ADPGEGMTAN
+296 
-306 AGADSGTGAGAVSGA
+306 
-321 GTESGTGADARPV
+321 GADARPI
-334 GLFVGLAV
+334 GLFIGLAV

-417 AREGDHEFGGGSRR
+417 A
-431 PPTAPA
+431 PTA
-437 AREADVAPGVG
+437 R
-448 GSPEPG
+448 G
-454 AAAGRGGIPGIPL
+454 AAA
-467 GDGAVAGPSVS
+467 AGPSVS

-497 ARPDSAPLNA
+497 ARPDPAPLSA
-507 LSDAVAAGAAP
+507 LSDAVAAGAPA

-623 VVEAVDTLGAGDVF
+623 AVGAVDTLGAGDVF

-643 ALARALPGPRSG
+643 ALARALPGRRSG

-663 PAALADAAA
+663 PAALADAVA

-682 EHFGTRAWIGAMP
+682 EHFGTRAWIGAVP

>member
-1 MTERCRGACLSA
+1 MRAAVGPAAPAPSGPTMCRMTEQCRGACLSV
-13 WEQRSE
+13 WERRSE

-36 VIADLHGAERAGTEL
+36 VIADLRGAARAGTEL
-51 AMNAMWAVFVA
+51 AMDVMWAVFIA

-107 LHRGAGT
+107 LHRGAGM

-123 TAGGVTLLVLVS
+123 TAGGVTLLVVVS

-147 GTPIRTYGAAVWWAL
+147 GTPIRTYGEAVWWAL

-235 IERVER
+235 IERVEH
-241 LGADRSARAAA
+241 LGVDRSTRAAA
-252 PDPGAGTDA
+252 PEPGSEAGAGVR
-261 GAKTGAQAGAE
+261 AGAE
-272 PDAKADADKEADVDT
+272 PDAKAGAGTEAGAGVRA
-287 QVGTEPESG
+287 GTEPESG
-296 ADPGEGMTAN
+296 PDAEP
-306 AGADSGTGAGAVSGA
+306 GAG
-321 GTESGTGADARPV
+321 ARPV

-342 LDVIQLVDAPPGPD
+342 LDVIQLVEAPPGPD

-406 ACGVELIDCAA
+406 AHGVELIDCAA
-417 AREGDHEFGGGSRR
+417 A
-431 PPTAPA
+431 PTT
-437 AREADVAPGVG
+437 R
-448 GSPEPG
+448 G
-454 AAAGRGGIPGIPL
+454 AAA
-467 GDGAVAGPSVS
+467 AGPSVS

-497 ARPDSAPLNA
+497 ARPDPAPLNA
-507 LSDAVAAGAAP
+507 LSDAVAAGAPA

-655 GGGEARIA
+655 GGGEVRIV
-663 PAALADAAA
+663 PAALADAVA

-682 EHFGTRAWIGAMP
+682 EHFGTRAWIAAMP

>member
-1 MTERCRGACLSA
+1 MRAAVGPAAPAPSGPTMCRMTEQCRGACLSA
-13 WEQRSE
+13 WERRSE

-51 AMNAMWAVFVA
+51 AMNAMWAVFIV

-123 TAGGVTLLVLVS
+123 TAGGVTLLVVVS

-147 GTPIRTYGAAVWWAL
+147 GTPIRTYGEAVWWAL

-235 IERVER
+235 IERVGH
-241 LGADRSARAAA
+241 LAGADRPVRAAA
-252 PDPGAGTDA
+252 PEPGAGT
-261 GAKTGAQAGAE
+261 
-272 PDAKADADKEADVDT
+272 
-287 QVGTEPESG
+287 
-296 ADPGEGMTAN
+296 
-306 AGADSGTGAGAVSGA
+306 GTGAG
-321 GTESGTGADARPV
+321 ARPV

-356 EKIVALDQAVAAG
+356 EKIVALDQTVAAG

-406 ACGVELIDCAA
+406 AHGVELIDCAA
-417 AREGDHEFGGGSRR
+417 A
-431 PPTAPA
+431 PTA
-437 AREADVAPGVG
+437 R
-448 GSPEPG
+448 G
-454 AAAGRGGIPGIPL
+454 AAAT
-467 GDGAVAGPSVS
+467 GPSVS

-497 ARPDSAPLNA
+497 ARPDPAPLSA
-507 LSDAVAAGAAP
+507 LSDAVAAGARP
-518 PDVVLIDGHNP
+518 TPDVVLVDGHNP
-529 PLARAGLDLAERVG
+529 PLARAGLDLAKRVG

-623 VVEAVDTLGAGDVF
+623 AVEAVDTLGAGDVF

-643 ALARALPGPRSG
+643 ALACALPGRRFG
-655 GGGEARIA
+655 GGGEARIV
-663 PAALADAAA
+663 PAALADAVA

-682 EHFGTRAWIGAMP
+682 EHFGTRAWIAAMP
-695 RG
+695 RD

>member
-1 MTERCRGACLSA
+1 MRAAVGPAAPAPSGPTMCRMTEQCRGACLSA
-13 WEQRSE
+13 WERRSE

-51 AMNAMWAVFVA
+51 AMNAMWAVFIV

-107 LHRGAGT
+107 LHRGAGM

-147 GTPIRTYGAAVWWAL
+147 GTPIRTYGEAVWWAL

-235 IERVER
+235 IERVEH
-241 LGADRSARAAA
+241 LGADRSTRAAA
-252 PDPGAGTDA
+252 PDPGSEA
-261 GAKTGAQAGAE
+261 GAGVRAGAE
-272 PDAKADADKEADVDT
+272 PDAKAGGGTEAGAGVRA
-287 QVGTEPESG
+287 GAEPESG
-296 ADPGEGMTAN
+296 PDAEP
-306 AGADSGTGAGAVSGA
+306 GAGARPVRPV
-321 GTESGTGADARPV
+321 RPV

-342 LDVIQLVDAPPGPD
+342 LDVIQLVEAPPGPD

-406 ACGVELIDCAA
+406 AHGVELIDCAA
-417 AREGDHEFGGGSRR
+417 A
-431 PPTAPA
+431 PTA
-437 AREADVAPGVG
+437 R
-448 GSPEPG
+448 G
-454 AAAGRGGIPGIPL
+454 AAA
-467 GDGAVAGPSVS
+467 AGPSVS
-478 SCTIS
+478 SCTIT

-497 ARPDSAPLNA
+497 ARPDPAPLSA
-507 LSDAVAAGAAP
+507 LSDAVAAGAPA

-529 PLARAGLDLAERVG
+529 PLARIGLDLAERVG

-586 DVAAWLRG
+586 AVAAWLRG

-623 VVEAVDTLGAGDVF
+623 AVEAVDTLGAGDVF

-643 ALARALPGPRSG
+643 ALARALPGRRFG

-663 PAALADAAA
+663 PAALAVAVA

-682 EHFGTRAWIGAMP
+682 EHFGTRAWIAAMP
-695 RG
+695 RD

>member
-1 MTERCRGACLSA
+1 MRAAVGPAAPAPSGPTMCRMTEQCRGACLSA
-13 WEQRSE
+13 WERRSE

-36 VIADLHGAERAGTEL
+36 VIADLHGAARAGTEL
-51 AMNAMWAVFVA
+51 AMDVMWAVFIA

-107 LHRGAGT
+107 LHRGAGM

-135 SLAVLDAERGAP
+135 SLAVLDAERGAA
-147 GTPIRTYGAAVWWAL
+147 GTPIRTYGEAVWWAL

-235 IERVER
+235 IERVEH
-241 LGADRSARAAA
+241 LGADRPARAAA
-252 PDPGAGTDA
+252 PESEPGA
-261 GAKTGAQAGAE
+261 
-272 PDAKADADKEADVDT
+272 
-287 QVGTEPESG
+287 
-296 ADPGEGMTAN
+296 
-306 AGADSGTGAGAVSGA
+306 
-321 GTESGTGADARPV
+321 GADARPI
-334 GLFVGLAV
+334 GLFIGLAV

-417 AREGDHEFGGGSRR
+417 A
-431 PPTAPA
+431 PA
-437 AREADVAPGVG
+437 AR
-448 GSPEPG
+448 G
-454 AAAGRGGIPGIPL
+454 AAA
-467 GDGAVAGPSVS
+467 AGPSVS

-497 ARPDSAPLNA
+497 ARPDPAPLSA
-507 LSDAVAAGAAP
+507 LSDAVAAGAPA

-594 RGAGAVVLTRGSAPV
+594 RGTGAVVLTRGSAPV

-623 VVEAVDTLGAGDVF
+623 AVGAVDTLGAGDVF

-643 ALARALPGPRSG
+643 ALARALPGRRSG

-663 PAALADAAA
+663 PAALADAVA

-682 EHFGTRAWIGAMP
+682 EHFGTRAWIAAVP

>member
-1 MTERCRGACLSA
+1 MRAAVGPAAPAPSGPTICRMTEQCRGACLSA
-13 WEQRSE
+13 WERRSE

-36 VIADLHGAERAGTEL
+36 VIADLHGAARAGTEL
-51 AMNAMWAVFVA
+51 AMDVMWAVFIA

-107 LHRGAGT
+107 LHRGAGM

-147 GTPIRTYGAAVWWAL
+147 GTPIRTYGEAVWWAL

-235 IERVER
+235 IERVEH
-241 LGADRSARAAA
+241 LGADRPARAAA
-252 PDPGAGTDA
+252 PESEPGA
-261 GAKTGAQAGAE
+261 
-272 PDAKADADKEADVDT
+272 
-287 QVGTEPESG
+287 
-296 ADPGEGMTAN
+296 
-306 AGADSGTGAGAVSGA
+306 
-321 GTESGTGADARPV
+321 GADARPI
-334 GLFVGLAV
+334 GLFIGLAV

-417 AREGDHEFGGGSRR
+417 A
-431 PPTAPA
+431 PTA
-437 AREADVAPGVG
+437 R
-448 GSPEPG
+448 G
-454 AAAGRGGIPGIPL
+454 AAA
-467 GDGAVAGPSVS
+467 AGPSVS

-497 ARPDSAPLNA
+497 ARPDPAPLSA
-507 LSDAVAAGAAP
+507 LSDAVAAGAPA

-623 VVEAVDTLGAGDVF
+623 AVGAVDTLGAGDVF

-643 ALARALPGPRSG
+643 ALARALPGRRFG

-663 PAALADAAA
+663 PAALADAVA

-682 EHFGTRAWIGAMP
+682 EHFGTRAWIAAVP

>member
-1 MTERCRGACLSA
+1 MSKLTVYLC
-13 WEQRSE
+13 SE
-19 WPLTAIALA
+19 FSKFST
-28 FLAVYAWE
+28 
-36 VIADLHGAERAGTEL
+36 LHIS
-51 AMNAMWAVFVA
+51 
-62 DYLVRLALAPQ
+62 DHKQ
-73 RGRWFVRHLFDLAVV
+73 SH
-88 ALPVLRPLRLVRLI
+88 
-102 ALIGV
+102 
-107 LHRGAGT
+107 
-114 ALRGRITAY
+114 
-123 TAGGVTLLVLVS
+123 
-135 SLAVLDAERGAP
+135 
-147 GTPIRTYGAAVWWAL
+147 
-162 ATITTVGY
+162 
-170 GDLAPVT
+170 
-177 AVGRWAAVLL
+177 
-187 MIGGVALA
+187 
-195 GVVTATL
+195 
-202 ASWIV
+202 
-207 SLVAEES
+207 
-214 AEQEAATRAQVEV
+214 
-227 LQRQVTAL
+227 
-235 IERVER
+235 
-241 LGADRSARAAA
+241 
-252 PDPGAGTDA
+252 
-261 GAKTGAQAGAE
+261 
-272 PDAKADADKEADVDT
+272 
-287 QVGTEPESG
+287 
-296 ADPGEGMTAN
+296 
-306 AGADSGTGAGAVSGA
+306 
-321 GTESGTGADARPV
+321 
-334 GLFVGLAV
+334 
-342 LDVIQLVDAPPGPD
+342 VIQLVDAPPGPD
-356 EKIVALDQAVAAG
+356 EKIVALDQTVAAG

-417 AREGDHEFGGGSRR
+417 
-431 PPTAPA
+431 APA

-497 ARPDSAPLNA
+497 ARPDPAPLSA
-507 LSDAVAAGAAP
+507 LSDAVAAGAPA

-529 PLARAGLDLAERVG
+529 SLARAGLDLAERVG

-623 VVEAVDTLGAGDVF
+623 AVGAVDTLGAGDVF

-643 ALARALPGPRSG
+643 ALARALPGRRSG

-663 PAALADAAA
+663 PAALADAVA

-682 EHFGTRAWIGAMP
+682 EHFGTRAWIAAVP

>member
-1 MTERCRGACLSA
+1 MRAAVGPAAPAPSGPTMCRMTEQCRGACLSA
-13 WEQRSE
+13 WERRSE

-36 VIADLHGAERAGTEL
+36 VIADLHGAARAGTEL
-51 AMNAMWAVFVA
+51 AMDVMWAVFIA

-107 LHRGAGT
+107 LHRGAGM

-147 GTPIRTYGAAVWWAL
+147 GTPIRTYGEAVWWAL

-235 IERVER
+235 IERVEH
-241 LGADRSARAAA
+241 LGADRPARAAA
-252 PDPGAGTDA
+252 PESEPGAGA
-261 GAKTGAQAGAE
+261 
-272 PDAKADADKEADVDT
+272 
-287 QVGTEPESG
+287 
-296 ADPGEGMTAN
+296 
-306 AGADSGTGAGAVSGA
+306 
-321 GTESGTGADARPV
+321 GADARPI
-334 GLFVGLAV
+334 GLFIGLAV

-417 AREGDHEFGGGSRR
+417 A
-431 PPTAPA
+431 PA
-437 AREADVAPGVG
+437 AR
-448 GSPEPG
+448 G
-454 AAAGRGGIPGIPL
+454 AAA
-467 GDGAVAGPSVS
+467 AGPSVS

-497 ARPDSAPLNA
+497 ARPDPAPLSA
-507 LSDAVAAGAAP
+507 LSDAVAAGAPA

-586 DVAAWLRG
+586 DVAAWLHG

-623 VVEAVDTLGAGDVF
+623 AVGAVDTLGAGDVF

-643 ALARALPGPRSG
+643 ACALPGRRSG

-663 PAALADAAA
+663 PAALADAVA

-682 EHFGTRAWIGAMP
+682 EHFGTRAWIAAVP

>member
-1 MTERCRGACLSA
+1 MRAAVGPAAPAPSGPTMCRMTEQCRGACLSA
-13 WEQRSE
+13 WERRSE

-36 VIADLHGAERAGTEL
+36 VVADLHGAARAGTEL
-51 AMNAMWAVFVA
+51 AMDVMWAVFIA

-107 LHRGAGT
+107 LHRGAGM

-147 GTPIRTYGAAVWWAL
+147 GTPIHTYGEAVWWAL

-235 IERVER
+235 IERVEH
-241 LGADRSARAAA
+241 LGADRPARAAA
-252 PDPGAGTDA
+252 P
-261 GAKTGAQAGAE
+261 
-272 PDAKADADKEADVDT
+272 
-287 QVGTEPESG
+287 EPE
-296 ADPGEGMTAN
+296 PG
-306 AGADSGTGAGAVSGA
+306 AGADSGA
-321 GTESGTGADARPV
+321 GADARPI
-334 GLFVGLAV
+334 GLFIGLAV

-417 AREGDHEFGGGSRR
+417 A
-431 PPTAPA
+431 PTA
-437 AREADVAPGVG
+437 R
-448 GSPEPG
+448 G
-454 AAAGRGGIPGIPL
+454 AAA
-467 GDGAVAGPSVS
+467 AGPSVS

-497 ARPDSAPLNA
+497 ARPDPAPLSA
-507 LSDAVAAGAAP
+507 LSDAVAAGAPA

-623 VVEAVDTLGAGDVF
+623 AVEAVDTLGAGDVF

-643 ALARALPGPRSG
+643 ALARALPGRRFG

-663 PAALADAAA
+663 PAALADAVA

-682 EHFGTRAWIGAMP
+682 EHFGTRAWIAAVP

>member
-1 MTERCRGACLSA
+1 MRAAVGPAAPAPSGPTMCRMTEQCRGACLSA
-13 WEQRSE
+13 WERRSE

-36 VIADLHGAERAGTEL
+36 VIAGLRGAERAGTEL
-51 AMNAMWAVFVA
+51 AMDVMWAVFIV

-107 LHRGAGT
+107 LHRGAGM

-123 TAGGVTLLVLVS
+123 TAGGVTLLVVVS

-147 GTPIRTYGAAVWWAL
+147 GTPIRTYGEAVWWAL

-235 IERVER
+235 IERVEH
-241 LGADRSARAAA
+241 LGADRSTRAAA
-252 PDPGAGTDA
+252 PEPGSEAGAGVR
-261 GAKTGAQAGAE
+261 AGAE
-272 PDAKADADKEADVDT
+272 PDAKAGAGTEAGAGVRA
-287 QVGTEPESG
+287 GTEPESG
-296 ADPGEGMTAN
+296 PDAEP
-306 AGADSGTGAGAVSGA
+306 GAGARPV
-321 GTESGTGADARPV
+321 RPV

-342 LDVIQLVDAPPGPD
+342 LDVIQLVEAPPGPD

-406 ACGVELIDCAA
+406 AHGVELIDCAA
-417 AREGDHEFGGGSRR
+417 A
-431 PPTAPA
+431 PTT
-437 AREADVAPGVG
+437 R
-448 GSPEPG
+448 G
-454 AAAGRGGIPGIPL
+454 AAA
-467 GDGAVAGPSVS
+467 AGPSVS

-497 ARPDSAPLNA
+497 ARPDPAPLNA
-507 LSDAVAAGAAP
+507 LSDAVAAGALA

-655 GGGEARIA
+655 GGGEARIV
-663 PAALADAAA
+663 PAALADAVA

-682 EHFGTRAWIGAMP
+682 EHFGTRAWIAAMP

>member
-1 MTERCRGACLSA
+1 MRAAVGPAAPAPSGPTMCRMTEQCRGACLSA
-13 WEQRSE
+13 WERRSE

-51 AMNAMWAVFVA
+51 AMNAMWAVFIV

-147 GTPIRTYGAAVWWAL
+147 GTPIRTYGEAVWWAL

-207 SLVAEES
+207 SLVAEEN

-227 LQRQVTAL
+227 LQRQVAAL
-235 IERVER
+235 SERVGHLAEVGR
-241 LGADRSARAAA
+241 
-252 PDPGAGTDA
+252 PGTDA
-261 GAKTGAQAGAE
+261 GAGPEPGPGVEAGPGPGGE
-272 PDAKADADKEADVDT
+272 PGPA
-287 QVGTEPESG
+287 
-296 ADPGEGMTAN
+296 
-306 AGADSGTGAGAVSGA
+306 AGADGRPS
-321 GTESGTGADARPV
+321 DPARPV

-356 EKIVALDQAVAAG
+356 EKIVALDQTVAAG
-369 GPAANA
+369 GPAVNA

-417 AREGDHEFGGGSRR
+417 A
-431 PPTAPA
+431 PTA
-437 AREADVAPGVG
+437 R
-448 GSPEPG
+448 G
-454 AAAGRGGIPGIPL
+454 AAA
-467 GDGAVAGPSVS
+467 AGPSVS

-497 ARPDSAPLNA
+497 ARPDPAPLSA
-507 LSDAVAAGAAP
+507 LSDAVAAGAPA

-529 PLARAGLDLAERVG
+529 PLARVGLDLAERVG

-623 VVEAVDTLGAGDVF
+623 AVEAVDTLGAGDVF

-643 ALARALPGPRSG
+643 ALARALPGRRSG
-655 GGGEARIA
+655 GGGAARIA
-663 PAALADAAA
+663 PATLADAVA

-682 EHFGTRAWIGAMP
+682 EHFGTRAWIAAIP
-695 RG
+695 RD

>member
-1 MTERCRGACLSA
+1 MRAAVGPAAPVPSGPTMCRMTEQCRGACLSA
-13 WEQRSE
+13 WERRSE

-36 VIADLHGAERAGTEL
+36 VIVDLHGAERAGTEL
-51 AMNAMWAVFVA
+51 AMNAMWAVFIV

-123 TAGGVTLLVLVS
+123 TAGGVTLLVVVS

-147 GTPIRTYGAAVWWAL
+147 GTPIRTYGEAVWWAL

-235 IERVER
+235 IERV
-241 LGADRSARAAA
+241 GH
-252 PDPGAGTDA
+252 
-261 GAKTGAQAGAE
+261 
-272 PDAKADADKEADVDT
+272 
-287 QVGTEPESG
+287 
-296 ADPGEGMTAN
+296 
-306 AGADSGTGAGAVSGA
+306 
-321 GTESGTGADARPV
+321 ARPV
-334 GLFVGLAV
+334 GLFGGLAV

-406 ACGVELIDCAA
+406 AHGVELIDCAA
-417 AREGDHEFGGGSRR
+417 A
-431 PPTAPA
+431 PTA
-437 AREADVAPGVG
+437 R
-448 GSPEPG
+448 G
-454 AAAGRGGIPGIPL
+454 AAA
-467 GDGAVAGPSVS
+467 AGPSVS

-497 ARPDSAPLNA
+497 ARPDPAPLNA
-507 LSDAVAAGAAP
+507 LSDAVAAGAPA

-623 VVEAVDTLGAGDVF
+623 AVEAVDTLGAGDVF

-643 ALARALPGPRSG
+643 ALARALPGRRFG

-663 PAALADAAA
+663 PAALAVAVA

-682 EHFGTRAWIGAMP
+682 EHFGTRAWIAAMP
-695 RG
+695 RD